1 MITIIV
7 RTGLPSVI
15 SPGSVRTDCL
25 IKARKWINF
34 FSLNDQYSITT
45 LWSVVVRKT
54 LWFNLI
60 DNGLYCLIW
69 LKLNKMLNY
78 FFLERD
84 FTYETL
90 TNKIMC
96 YDRSVVPIIL
106 GLTAKVSPAIMVHIY
121 NCHAVFNKVVTKS
134 TPLSLLLP
142 YMFPYQ
148 QLKINGSSNWSV
160 HVNSKHWLIY
170 R

>member
-1 MITIIV
+1 MSAPTVWLKLGSELTFFLWMINI
-7 RTGLPSVI
+7 PSQR
-15 SPGSVRTDCL
+15 SGQ
-25 IKARKWINF
+25 
-34 FSLNDQYSITT
+34 SLSAK
-45 LWSVVVRKT
+45 R
-54 LWFNLI
+54 I

-121 NCHAVFNKVVTKS
+121 NCHAVFNKVVTRS

>member
-1 MITIIV
+1 
-7 RTGLPSVI
+7 
-15 SPGSVRTDCL
+15 
-25 IKARKWINF
+25 
-34 FSLNDQYSITT
+34 
-45 LWSVVVRKT
+45 
-54 LWFNLI
+54 
-60 DNGLYCLIW
+60 
-69 LKLNKMLNY
+69 MLNQ

-170 R
+170 RQLQICSIRSEKNWTGRSQVVHPIFQTGSYRPEVTCRYIANSWYSILSLMF

>member
-1 MITIIV
+1 
-7 RTGLPSVI
+7 
-15 SPGSVRTDCL
+15 
-25 IKARKWINF
+25 
-34 FSLNDQYSITT
+34 
-45 LWSVVVRKT
+45 
-54 LWFNLI
+54 
-60 DNGLYCLIW
+60 
-69 LKLNKMLNY
+69 MLNY

-160 HVNSKHWLIY
+160 HVNSKYWLIY
-170 R
+170 RQLQICSIRSEKKLDGTIPGRPSDFFRPGATDLKLDISPTPGIVY